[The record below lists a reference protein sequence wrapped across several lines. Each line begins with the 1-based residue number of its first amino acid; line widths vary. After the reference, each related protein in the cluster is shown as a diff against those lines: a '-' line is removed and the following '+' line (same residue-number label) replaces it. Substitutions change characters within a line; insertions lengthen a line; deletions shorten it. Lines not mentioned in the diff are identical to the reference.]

1 MKKVGI
7 TGGIGAG
14 KTLVCQLFEVMGIPY
29 YSADDRAKWLQ
40 NNDHTL
46 RKQLIELLGKEAYET
61 EDKSLNRPFVA
72 QKVFSDKALL
82 NQLNQLVHP
91 AVAHDFKKW
100 CMQYESYPFILKE
113 AALLFET
120 KSYLSLDAT
129 ILVQAKMDTRI
140 ERILARDPQR
150 SKEEVQN
157 IIDKQMSEDEKLLL
171 ADQVI
176 INDEQHSLIKQVEKM
191 IAHYSI

>member
-14 KTLVCQLFEVMGIPY
+14 KTLVCKLFEVMGTPY

-40 NNDHTL
+40 NNDPTL
-46 RKQLIELLGKEAYET
+46 RNQLIELLGKEAYET

-72 QKVFSDKALL
+72 QKVFADKALL

-91 AVAHDFKKW
+91 AVAQDFEKW
-100 CMQYESYPFILKE
+100 CMQFEDYPFILKE

-120 KSYLSLDAT
+120 KSYQALDAT

-140 ERILARDPQR
+140 ERILTRDPQR
-150 SKEEVQN
+150 SKEEIQN

-191 IAHYSI
+191 IAHFSI